1 MSLQAQGMRAWLLQR
16 LTAVYIAV
24 YSLSLIIWL
33 VIKYPVNYE
42 TWYSFISHP
51 VILIGTIIFYLCLFV
66 HAWVGVRDILVDYV
80 KPSSVRF
87 VFLTALALFLTVMTI
102 WLLLIVISLVK
113 V

>member
-16 LTAVYIAV
+16 LTAIYIAV
-24 YSLSLIIWL
+24 YSLSLIVWL
-33 VIKYPVNYE
+33 VNNYPVNY
-42 TWYSFISHP
+42 TSWHALLSNPI
-51 VILIGTIIFYLCLFV
+51 ILISTIVFYSSLFV
-66 HAWVGVRDILVDYV
+66 HAWVGIRDILVDYA

-87 VFLTALALFLTVMTI
+87 IMLTTLALSLLIMAT

>member
-24 YSLSLIIWL
+24 YSLSLIVWI
-33 VIKYPVNYE
+33 VINYPVNFE
-42 TWYSFISHP
+42 TWHSFFSQPI
-51 VILIGTIIFYLCLFV
+51 ILITTIIFYLSLFV

-87 VFLTALALFLTVMTI
+87 VFLTALALFLTVMTT